1 MGIAVHLSERAKRKV
16 VCGSPGFIAPE
27 LFQRRGCELKS
38 DVFGCGALLYFL
50 VRGKGPFMGSD
61 KDETMSLNKRAHI
74 SFDDAHFLA
83 ISWET
88 VEIMR
93 YMLQKHPRRR
103 PDARSA
109 REAVTHV
116 IEMIPPAPLPGVDP
130 HACDHAISEPADPMQ
145 HQESDSTSRNRC
157 TRSLGMFSSIASAAP
172 QTSGSSASS
181 SFSGSSLISAARQK
195 LSTGPVGE
203 KLVSSARKLTCLF
216 HRVRNTRTESQP

>member
-27 LFQRRGCELKS
+27 LFHRRGCEPKS
-38 DVFGCGALLYFL
+38 DVFGCGALLYFV
-50 VRGKGPFMGSD
+50 VRGKGPFVGSD
-61 KDETMSLNKRAHI
+61 KDETISLNKRAHI

-116 IEMIPPAPLPGVDP
+116 IEMIPPAPPTAADQ
-130 HACDHAISEPADPMQ
+130 HALDHTIPEPADPMQ

-172 QTSGSSASS
+172 QTSGSSSTSS
-181 SFSGSSLISAARQK
+181 SGSSLISVARQK
-195 LSTGPVGE
+195 LSTGPVVE
-203 KLVSSARKLTCLF
+203 KLVNSSRKLTNLF
-216 HRVRNTRTESQP
+216 HRVRGTRTEVQP